1 MNDSKFNRRSF
12 LGNTGAAVLLA
23 GTPIERVFGSRTEGT
38 RSRPVVSTTYGKVA
52 GTLNGKVNTFKGIPY
67 GRSTEGKGRF
77 LPPTKVQ
84 PWTGVKDALDWGY
97 RAPQVRG
104 TPLVPEYGVMDYLG
118 PISEDCLVLNIFT
131 QGLRDGHK
139 RPVMVYLHGGGY
151 ANGSGSV
158 TLYDG
163 TNLAAKHDVVVV
175 TANHRLNM
183 FGYLYLA
190 GLGGDR
196 YAQAGNA
203 GLLDI
208 VLSLEWVRDNIASFG
223 GDPGNVTIFG
233 QSGGGGKVS
242 NLMGMPAAK
251 GLFHKAIAMSGSA
264 TSGISKEAA
273 TRTAENLLSRLG
285 LKPAQ
290 LDELQNVP
298 MENLLALTI
307 GPGAAGPFAPVVDGR
322 TIPVV
327 PFDPVASDLSAGV
340 PLIIGSNETEVT
352 WFANTSYDPLDD
364 SALRAKVKQTLR
376 TDDASADSVIAVYK
390 KNRPKMSNLDI
401 YLILAS
407 DVSNFRVDTDL
418 EAQRKAEQKK
428 APVWKHYWQWYSPV
442 RGGALRAMHT
452 MELPFL
458 FQNLAIARTEVGDAT
473 KEMQALADQISGAFT
488 NFARTGNPNHKGLP
502 QWKPYD
508 AATRPTL
515 IWNTEI
521 RGVGDP
527 YREERLARAA
537 VKKV

>member
-1 MNDSKFNRRSF
+1 MTDPKTDRRSF
-12 LGNTGAAVLLA
+12 LGSTIGSILLSATTFDRAFAA
-23 GTPIERVFGSRTEGT
+23 RTEGT
-38 RSRPVVSTTYGKVA
+38 RSKPIVTTTHGKVA
-52 GTLNGKVNTFKGIPY
+52 GAFNGKVNTFKGIPY
-67 GRSTEGKGRF
+67 GGSTEGKGRF
-77 LPPTKVQ
+77 LPPAKARS
-84 PWTGVKDALDWGY
+84 WTGVKDALEWGH
-97 RAPQVRG
+97 RAPQIRG
-104 TPLVPEYGVMDYLG
+104 TPLVPEYGVMDYTG

-131 QGLRDGHK
+131 QGLKDGHK

-158 TLYDG
+158 SLYDG

-175 TANHRLNM
+175 TTNHRLNI
-183 FGYLYLA
+183 FGYLYVA

-196 YAQAGNA
+196 YAEGSNA
-203 GLLDI
+203 GLLDV

-251 GLFHKAIAMSGSA
+251 GLFHKAIALSGSA
-264 TSGISKEAA
+264 TSGISKDAA
-273 TRTAENLLSRLG
+273 TKTAETVVSRLG
-285 LKPAQ
+285 LKANQ
-290 LDELQNVP
+290 IDELQTVP
-298 MENLLALTI
+298 MDKLLQLTVA
-307 GPGAAGPFAPVVDGR
+307 PGASGPFAPVVDGLS
-322 TIPVV
+322 IPVV

-352 WFANTSYDPLDD
+352 WFANTSYDPRDD
-364 SALRAKVKQTLR
+364 SALRGRVKQTLR
-376 TDDASADSVIAVYK
+376 TDEASADSVIAVYK
-390 KNRPKMSNLDI
+390 KTRPKMSNLDI

-407 DVSNFRVDTDL
+407 DASNFRADTDL
-418 EAQRKAEQKK
+418 EAQRKAEQKQ

-458 FQNLAIARTEVGDAT
+458 FQNLEIAKSEVGDSN
-473 KEMQALADQISGAFT
+473 KEMQALADRISGAFT
-488 NFARTGNPNHKGLP
+488 AFARTGNPNHKGLP

-508 AATRPTL
+508 ATNRSTL
-515 IWNTEI
+515 IWNTEV
-521 RGVGDP
+521 RAVDDP

-537 VKKV
+537 MRKV